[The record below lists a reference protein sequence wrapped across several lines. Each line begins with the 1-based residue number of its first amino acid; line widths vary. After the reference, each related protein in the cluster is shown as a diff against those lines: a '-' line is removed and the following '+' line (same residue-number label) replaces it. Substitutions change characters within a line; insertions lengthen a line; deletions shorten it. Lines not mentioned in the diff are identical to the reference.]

1 MCSELDLD
9 KILLGLWT
17 LLNIIATSGIAF
29 FFNKRLKKFSLR
41 FSYFSEMQIKSLAD
55 IYNLLAEFKEKTETM
70 EKLEFKNKTPEAYKK
85 KSLEWLETY
94 IHCTK
99 QFSRERYIFP
109 IKIRKKYDNILEDF
123 NSLYEIIDKK
133 QKIES
138 LFYTNEVGDKELGGD
153 YSDLV
158 ELMDELNK
166 FNVNGVFKKSIIS
179 INSLLNEIEGE
190 FDKIK

>member
-17 LLNIIATSGIAF
+17 LLNIITTSGIAF
-29 FFNKRLKKFSLR
+29 FFNKRLKKFSSR
-41 FSYFSEMQIKSLAD
+41 FSYFSEMQIKSLAN

-70 EKLEFKNKTPEAYKK
+70 EKLEFKTKTPETYKK